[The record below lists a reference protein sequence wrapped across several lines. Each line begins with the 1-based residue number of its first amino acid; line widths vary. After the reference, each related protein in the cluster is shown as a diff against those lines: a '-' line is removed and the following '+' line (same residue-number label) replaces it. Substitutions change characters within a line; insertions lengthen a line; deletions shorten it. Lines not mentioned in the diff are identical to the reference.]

1 MTYCV
6 AMCLADGLVFA
17 SDSRTNAGV
26 DHIATFKKLHVFHQ
40 EGNGCWCCNPP
51 AIWPPPRA

>member
-1 MTYCV
+1 
-6 AMCLADGLVFA
+6 VFA

-51 AIWPPPRA
+51 ATWPPPRA